1 MIVFDKIT
9 KKNQKKNERL
19 KIRFTVVINTRT
31 GMSEWR
37 WEKMVEPNIFTQY
50 IEKKNTLIKNKKI
63 LLNTYV
69 PENLPHRDELIG
81 QIAEII
87 SPALSKNKPSN
98 ILIIGK
104 TGTGKTAVINYI
116 GKELKKADPFESN
129 CSFIYI
135 NCEIVDTP
143 YGILYNIANQII
155 SDPSRKIPFTGWS
168 VDKILTELTS
178 YIDENNKIFI
188 VTLDEIDRTFTKNG
202 DDIFYYLTSINSG
215 LKNSMISIIGIT
227 NNTKFTDLLS
237 TRIKSRLGEM
247 KIIFPPYTVE
257 QLQDILYDRAKEAF
271 DDGILSEG
279 VIPYCAALT
288 AQEGGD
294 ARRALDL
301 LRMSAEIAERN
312 GDSLISE
319 AHVKSAKDNVE
330 MDAVAEVVKTLNL
343 QSKVVLMS
351 IIKNTEE
358 GKNVMITGDVFST
371 YKYLCEITG
380 TSAITQRRVA
390 DLISELDML
399 GIVHARVK
407 SFGRAGRTK
416 EIELSVSQEFLMNL
430 LKADDIFRNIDSYKS
445 PKQMTLM

>member
-1 MIVFDKIT
+1 
-9 KKNQKKNERL
+9 
-19 KIRFTVVINTRT
+19 
-31 GMSEWR
+31 MSEWR

-116 GKELKKADPFESN
+116 GKELKKPDPFESN

>member
-1 MIVFDKIT
+1 MT
-9 KKNQKKNERL
+9 
-19 KIRFTVVINTRT
+19 
-31 GMSEWR
+31 
-37 WEKMVEPNIFTQY
+37 EPNIFTQY
-50 IEKKNTLIKNKKI
+50 IEKKNTLVKNKKI
-63 LLNTYV
+63 LQNTYV
-69 PENLPHRDELIG
+69 PDNLPHRDELITK
-81 QIAEII
+81 IAEII
-87 SPALSKNKPSN
+87 SPALTKNKPSN

-116 GKELKKADPFESN
+116 GKELKKADPEENN

-168 VDKILTELTS
+168 VDKILSELTS

-188 VTLDEIDRTFTKNG
+188 VTLDEIDRTFAKNG

-227 NNTKFTDLLS
+227 NNTKFTELLS
-237 TRIKSRLGEM
+237 TRIKSRLGEI
-247 KIIFPPYTVE
+247 KIIFPPYSVE

-279 VIPYCAALT
+279 VIPYCSALT

-312 GDSLISE
+312 GDSIISE

-358 GKNVMITGDVFST
+358 GKNVMITGDVYTT
-371 YKYLCEITG
+371 YKYLCDITS
-380 TSAITQRRVA
+380 TPPITQRRVA

-430 LKADDIFRNIDSYKS
+430 LKTDDIFKNIDNYKS
-445 PKQMTLM
+445 PKQMTLI